1 MPRSADRPNRRKAL
15 VRGAAVG
22 VLAIL
27 AGIGVM
33 FVFMGGPSGIERSF
47 IFFPDP
53 TDPGSASDWSP
64 GGRDVVLHTDDGL
77 ALEAWLLSPTSG
89 DRGVAV
95 LYAPGNGGNRAGR
108 TPLHHELTARGFTVL
123 ALDYRG
129 YGGNPGRPSEKGLA
143 SDARAA
149 VTLLRAEGFD
159 AEHTIYL
166 GESLGTGVVTGLA
179 VTDPPA
185 GIALRSPFTSIPDA
199 ASLLYPWLPVQSLMR
214 ERFDVSM
221 RITKSGAKVTVIQGD
236 ADDIVPAEL
245 STKVAQA
252 ARDAGVLHELL
263 NFPGAGHND
272 PIMFGPQVAEA
283 VARLADAVT

>member
-1 MPRSADRPNRRKAL
+1 MKGRARRRRWPRIVAL
-15 VRGAAVG
+15 VAATVALATTG
-22 VLAIL
+22 VVFAFM
-27 AGIGVM
+27 AGLG
-33 FVFMGGPSGIERSF
+33 RSF

-53 TDPGSASDWSP
+53 SDPGAASAWSP
-64 GGRDVVLHTDDGL
+64 GGRDVELHTDDGL
-77 ALEAWLLSPTSG
+77 TLRAWLLPPTSG
-89 DRGVAV
+89 DRHVAV

-108 TPLHHELTARGFTVL
+108 TPLHHELTRRGFTVL

-129 YGGNPGRPSEKGLA
+129 YAGNPGSPSEDGLA

-149 VTLLRAEGFD
+149 VALLRAEGFD
-159 AEHTIYL
+159 AAHTIYL

-179 VTDPPA
+179 TTDPPA
-185 GIALRSPFTSIPDA
+185 GIVLRSPFTSVPEA
-199 ASLLYPWLPVQSLMR
+199 ASLLYPWVPVQVMR
-214 ERFDVSM
+214 LDRFDVGT
-221 RITKSGAKVTVIQGD
+221 RITTSGAKVTVIQGD

-272 PIMFGPQVAEA
+272 PVMFGPEVADA
-283 VARLADAVT
+283 VTRLADAVT